1 MNTYFGL
8 CVALCLGIFSLALF
22 AGLVV
27 AEAVAG
33 LLRLGRRRPH
43 SPFQLFSVRIFPFVF
58 SAAVTLALA
67 LPAFLSLEPRQT
79 GEVPELYLI
88 VLTAM
93 SLFLLAKIAVRLLRL
108 LIFTARLSCHWRR
121 SATRANLTASMPVFR
136 ITTPANLFAV
146 VGIFRPKVFI
156 GKDAFDCLTRE
167 ELEAAIAHESAHVRS
182 LDNLKRTL
190 LSITRLPRL
199 FRHLNWLDGAWSEAT
214 ELAAD
219 EEALG
224 GRSAV
229 DLISALIKIGRLQV
243 NRTGT
248 LDGPSVASCHL
259 VISGEYSSIALR
271 LERLRHF
278 VEDPQPLIAPPHRQS
293 WSAIILAFAAVV
305 AYWSALPMT
314 LRATHMLMEV
324 MAK

>member
-8 CVALCLGIFSLALF
+8 CVALCLGTFSLALF

-43 SPFQLFSVRIFPFVF
+43 SPFQLFSLRIFPFAF
-58 SAAVTLALA
+58 STAVTLALA

-88 VLTAM
+88 VLTAV
-93 SLFLLAKIAVRLLRL
+93 SLFLLATIGVRLLRL
-108 LIFTARLSCHWRR
+108 LISTARLSRHYRQ
-121 SATRANLTASMPVFR
+121 SATRTTLTASMPVFR
-136 ITTPANLFAV
+136 ITTSATLFAV
-146 VGIFRPKVFI
+146 VGTFRPKVFI
-156 GKDAFDCLTRE
+156 GRDAFDCLTRE

-199 FRHLNWLDGAWSEAT
+199 FRHLNWLDGAWSEAA
-214 ELAAD
+214 ELKAD

-224 GRSAV
+224 GRSALG
-229 DLISALIKIGRLQV
+229 LISALIKIARLQV
-243 NRTGT
+243 NRTGL
-248 LDGPSVASCHL
+248 LDRPSVAACHL
-259 VISGEYSSIALR
+259 VSSSQYASMARR
-271 LERLRHF
+271 LEHLRHF
-278 VEDPQPLIAPPHRQS
+278 VEDSQPPVTPSRRES
-293 WSAIILAFAAVV
+293 WAAIILVFAAVL
-305 AYWSALPMT
+305 AYWSALPM
-314 LRATHMLMEV
+314 LLPATHMLMEV

>member
-22 AGLVV
+22 AGLAV
-27 AEAVAG
+27 AEAAAG

-43 SPFQLFSVRIFPFVF
+43 SPFKLFSLRVFPFVF

-88 VLTAM
+88 VLTAV
-93 SLFLLAKIAVRLLRL
+93 SLFVLATIAVRLLRL
-108 LIFTARLSCHWRR
+108 LISTARLSRHWRQ
-121 SATRANLTASMPVFR
+121 SATRATLTASMPVFR
-136 ITTPANLFAV
+136 IATSATLFAV
-146 VGIFRPKVFI
+146 VGTFRPKVFI

-199 FRHLNWLDGAWSEAT
+199 FRHLNWLDGAWSEAS

-219 EEALG
+219 EEALS

-229 DLISALIKIGRLQV
+229 DLISALIKVGRLQV
-243 NRTGT
+243 NRTG
-248 LDGPSVASCHL
+248 LDGPSVAACHL
-259 VISGEYSSIALR
+259 LSSSQYSSMARR
-271 LERLRHF
+271 LEHLRHF
-278 VEDPQPLIAPPHRQS
+278 VEDPQPPVAPRRRQS
-293 WSAIILAFAAVV
+293 WTTNILAFSAVL
-305 AYWSALPMT
+305 AYWSALPIL
-314 LRATHMLMEV
+314 LRATHALMEV

>member
-22 AGLVV
+22 GGLLV

-43 SPFQLFSVRIFPFVF
+43 SPFQLFLLRVFPFAV
-58 SAAVTLALA
+58 SAAGTLALA

-88 VLTAM
+88 VLAAV
-93 SLFLLAKIAVRLLRL
+93 SLFLLATIAVRLLQL
-108 LIFTARLSCHWRR
+108 LIFTARLSRHWRQD
-121 SATRANLTASMPVFR
+121 ATRANLTASMPVFR
-136 ITTPANLFAV
+136 ITTPATLFAV
-146 VGIFRPKVFI
+146 VGTFRPKVFI

-199 FRHLNWLDGAWSEAT
+199 FRHLNRLDEAWSEAT

-219 EEALG
+219 EEALS

-229 DLISALIKIGRLQV
+229 DLISALIKVGRLQA
-243 NRTGT
+243 NRTAL
-248 LDGPSVASCHL
+248 LDRPSVAACHL
-259 VISGEYSSIALR
+259 VPSSEYSLMALR
-271 LERLRHF
+271 LEHLRHF
-278 VEDPQPLIAPPHRQS
+278 VEDSQPPVAPPRRQS
-293 WSAIILAFAAVV
+293 WTAIILAFAAVF
-305 AYWSALPMT
+305 AYWLALPM
-314 LRATHMLMEV
+314 LLPATHMLMEV